1 MVAVSALAKR
11 IPAEMT
17 KLLPAAGSV
26 MDDLN
31 EAFRVGSHSNTRA
44 AMCQAVSC
52 PSALAACHSSCEISP
67 LPVRPSKASRF
78 NNGDHIAMERPGVSQ
93 VGIGVSR

>member
-52 PSALAACHSSCEISP
+52 PSALAVAIRLAKSAHCRCAPARPPGSTTEII
-67 LPVRPSKASRF
+67 SRWNVTAF
-78 NNGDHIAMERPGVSQ
+78 RRLVLGF
-93 VGIGVSR
+93 SR